1 MEIQP
6 VRNEKDYEHALR
18 EIAELMEREPEPGTD
33 DFDRLDVLVTLVEAY
48 ESEEH
53 PVDSADPVEVIRFH
67 MDRLDLTQ
75 AELARKAN
83 LQRSHL
89 SAVMNGRRPLS
100 LNQIKRLSVALDIP
114 ADRLI
119 ETSDVELDPPA

>member
-6 VRNEKDYEHALR
+6 VRNEEDYEHALR

-53 PVDSADPVEVIRFH
+53 PVDSADPVEVIRFY